1 MTMPAIMDEKVIFLQ
16 SVRESGA
23 GAATAA
29 RGSEEIAGAVAPDP
43 LIALPAQGLPPTSTA
58 GMEAAV
64 EESPVLFLGF
74 ALRRVKLSLLLASS
88 CRRVS
93 VDEGSGFIIRGQ
105 NLSQSDFDATLIRIV
120 GNLKGGAIGF
130 ARRFDSD
137 FRFVV

>member
-1 MTMPAIMDEKVIFLQ
+1 MMMPTTTDEKVIFLQ

-29 RGSEEIAGAVAPDP
+29 RGSEEIAGAVAPGP
-43 LIALPAQGLPPTSTA
+43 LIALPAQGPPPASTT

-64 EESPVLFLGF
+64 EESPFLFLDF

-93 VDEGSGFIIRGQ
+93 VMRAQVSLFAVKT
-105 NLSQSDFDATLIRIV
+105 F
-120 GNLKGGAIGF
+120 LKAI
-130 ARRFDSD
+130 SMPL
-137 FRFVV
+137 